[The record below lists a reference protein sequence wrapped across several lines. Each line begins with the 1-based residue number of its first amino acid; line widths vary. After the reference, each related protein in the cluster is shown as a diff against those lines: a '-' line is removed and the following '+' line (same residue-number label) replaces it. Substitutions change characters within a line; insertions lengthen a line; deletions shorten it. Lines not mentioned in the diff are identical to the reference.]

1 MRVNLTQLLLALL
14 VTKAKHSEWLG
25 TLSDFKVFFEQLLY
39 FRPESA
45 SPDQTL
51 MHLSAH

>member
-1 MRVNLTQLLLALL
+1 MMVNVTQLFQLPSN
-14 VTKAKHSEWLG
+14 KSKGYSEWLG
-25 TLSDFKVFFEQLLY
+25 TLPDFKVFLEQLPY

-51 MHLSAH
+51 MCLSAH